1 MMWKTLLIS
10 RESWWWRVMM
20 LAYGKE
26 DLTIRL
32 CSLPMR
38 LGSSSGWYNR
48 SVVGSKLFG
57 FLKLLLNTPLSHGC
71 WCIIGSVQWIVWCD
85 GTWLYQLSLR
95 SATIWMKLE
104 TICSSPVSSH
114 PGFGVTSPKVYHIQ
128 ITQRLGMRSLDHS
141 LVHRWISGRGCVS
154 DMLCRLLS
162 IWYGVKGTSAYMG
175 RLLVQLKFS
184 IKFWIRMWGT
194 DLLC

>member
-1 MMWKTLLIS
+1 
-10 RESWWWRVMM
+10 MM

-48 SVVGSKLFG
+48 S
-57 FLKLLLNTPLSHGC
+57 
-71 WCIIGSVQWIVWCD
+71 
-85 GTWLYQLSLR
+85 
-95 SATIWMKLE
+95 
-104 TICSSPVSSH
+104 
-114 PGFGVTSPKVYHIQ
+114 VYHIQ

-162 IWYGVKGTSAYMG
+162 I
-175 RLLVQLKFS
+175 
-184 IKFWIRMWGT
+184 
-194 DLLC
+194 